1 MKLIEK
7 DTNRVIEINMYIMN
21 DEGTSKSN
29 DVAPDMFEGCAV
41 VTNDADYCIDQVI
54 DWVHAWGDFD
64 YGDPNE
70 KRLAIVNGLLY
81 TNYEM

>member
-29 DVAPDMFEGCAV
+29 DVAPDMFEGCEG
-41 VTNDADYCIDQVI
+41 VTNDADYCIDQVV
-54 DWVHAWGDFD
+54 DWVHAWGDFV
-64 YGDPNE
+64 YEDPNE

>member
-29 DVAPDMFEGCAV
+29 DIAPDMFEGCEAV
-41 VTNDADYCIDQVI
+41 T
-54 DWVHAWGDFD
+54 
-64 YGDPNE
+64 
-70 KRLAIVNGLLY
+70 K
-81 TNYEM
+81 